1 MGFVTCKDGVEI
13 FYKDWGPKDAPVI
26 HFHHG
31 WPLSSDD
38 WDAQMLFFS
47 AKASEWLP
55 MIGGGM
61 DVRARSGTATI
72 WIITPTIRW
81 RWSIIWA

>member
-1 MGFVTCKDGVEI
+1 MGFVTTRDGVDI
-13 FYKDWGPKDAPVI
+13 FYKDWGPRDAPVI

-47 AKASEWLP
+47 R
-55 MIGGGM
+55 
-61 DVRARSGTATI
+61 RAFG
-72 WIITPTIRW
+72 
-81 RWSIIWA
+81 